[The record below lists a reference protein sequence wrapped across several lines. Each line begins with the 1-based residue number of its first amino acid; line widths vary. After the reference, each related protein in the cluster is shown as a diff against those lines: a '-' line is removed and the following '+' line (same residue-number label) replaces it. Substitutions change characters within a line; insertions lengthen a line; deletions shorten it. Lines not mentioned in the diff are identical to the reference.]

1 MVTLSK
7 KIKLEL
13 YKVLNKES
21 NAFGENGDEGIIPFL
36 NDIWDLALM
45 KSEDSRF
52 KNALGDFT
60 QHLVNNPEDYSY
72 DYVFQERLGLL
83 DDDEKYTKFVE
94 TVLSPKYREGEDDIF
109 KYVLLINPYLE
120 KEGYTLLLQD
130 YNDEGSPIYK
140 IGVVPSDNTPTDIKP
155 NSIPF
160 YVEKNPTG
168 RNDRVSSH
176 KKPLTYPSFVLVHN
190 DGWNDYSV
198 QSSFH
203 LYYYKKKDAPIDI
216 GTVKIIYNDEHY
228 TTNFLDNS
236 FTELDSNFCSL
247 GQEDE
252 YYINLKENLSRNFQS
267 VLFALRDAAFFPEM
281 QDNFVNNH
289 TFTMSLI
296 RYNSNERLLREARYK
311 IYGYDLNNLYSFKYN
326 FKPAYSERSIDIEF
340 DFNSSPPI
348 PSRIYALIGK
358 NGTGKTQ
365 LITSLPMMIAKK
377 DETSFIPR
385 SPLFS
390 KIIAVSYSVFD
401 RFSIPKKTTT
411 FNYHYCGIRKEGNE
425 QFSEKE
431 LITRFNESY
440 LKIKSLGRTTKWRKI
455 LLTFMNEELLDL
467 FLIERDDD
475 EVSPKNMYK
484 VDMKGF
490 YDMKNKLSSGQT
502 IILYIITEIVA
513 NIRYDSLLLYDEPE
527 THLHPN
533 AITQLMNTI
542 YELVEEFESYC
553 IIATHSPLVVREL
566 FSRNVY
572 ILDKEENVPSIRR
585 ISHESFGENLSVL
598 TEEIFGNKGIPKQH
612 RKILNNLV
620 ESGNSYE
627 EILSLL
633 EFDNMPLSLNARL
646 FIKSLI
652 NERDRESHILFDYQ
666 K

>member
-13 YKVLNKES
+13 YKALNRES
-21 NAFGENGDEGIIPFL
+21 NAFGDHGDEGIIPFL
-36 NDIWDLALM
+36 SDIWDLSLM
-45 KSEDSRF
+45 KSEDNRF
-52 KNALGDFT
+52 KNALGDFI
-60 QHLVNNPEDYSY
+60 QHLVNNPNDYSY
-72 DYVFQERLGLL
+72 DYVFQERLNLL
-83 DDDEKYTKFVE
+83 GDDEKFIKFIE
-94 TVLSPKYREGEDDIF
+94 TVLSPKYRKGEDDIF

-130 YNDEGSPIYK
+130 YDDEGFPIYK
-140 IGVVPSDNTPTDIKP
+140 IGIIPSDNTPTDIKP
-155 NSIPF
+155 NKIPF
-160 YVEKNPTG
+160 CVEKNPTG

-176 KKPLTYPSFVLVHN
+176 KKPSIYPSFVLVHN

-198 QSSFH
+198 QSSFQ
-203 LYYYKKKDAPIDI
+203 LYYYEKKDAPIDI
-216 GTVKIIYNDEHY
+216 GAVKIIYNDEYY
-228 TTNFLDNS
+228 TTNFLDNT

-252 YYINLKENLSRNFQS
+252 YYINLKENLGRNFQS
-267 VLFALRDAAFFPEM
+267 ILFALRDAAFFPEM

-296 RYNSNERLLREARYK
+296 RYNYNERLLREARYK

-326 FKPAYSERSIDIEF
+326 FKPAYSECAIDIEF
-340 DFNSSPPI
+340 DFNSNPPI

-490 YDMKNKLSSGQT
+490 YEMKNKLSSGQT

-542 YELVEEFESYC
+542 YELVEEFQSYC

-572 ILDKEENVPSIRR
+572 ILDKEDNIPSIRR

-612 RKILNNLV
+612 RKILNNLEPV
-620 ESGNSYE
+620 
-627 EILSLL
+627 
-633 EFDNMPLSLNARL
+633 
-646 FIKSLI
+646 
-652 NERDRESHILFDYQ
+652 
-666 K
+666 